1 MKSLNKVEKE
11 LHDLTDDTI
20 AEHSSRFFKTG
31 MGEYGEGDIFLGIR
45 VPEQRKIAKKYRDI
59 PLEEVKHLLA
69 SAYHEVRLT
78 AIFILVY
85 KYKKS
90 DTDNKE
96 IIYRFYM
103 DNLDAV
109 NNWDL
114 VDSSAGYIA
123 GHYLIDKDKSV
134 LYKFAK
140 SDNLWKRR
148 ISIIATSFFISKGLL
163 QDTFQI
169 AELLLKDQEDL
180 IHKAVGWMLRETGKK
195 DRTALLSF
203 LKTHYSVMPRT
214 MLRYSIEKFPDSE
227 RKMILAGDFSI
238 F

>member
-148 ISIIATSFFISKGLL
+148 ISIIATSFFISKGFL

-227 RKMILAGDFSI
+227 RKMILAGDLSI

>member
-148 ISIIATSFFISKGLL
+148 ISIIATSFFISKGFL